1 MKLGHRL
8 RREVLRVPRQVDR
21 MSVASAVHTSGLTL
35 LRSSNLVESPFIS
48 HGAGESSH
56 DTHKH
61 ESSDYFTYALK
72 TSSPARQGAMGINS
86 GRRKWPVGDWV

>member
-35 LRSSNLVESPFIS
+35 LRSSNLVECPFIS
-48 HGAGESSH
+48 LTERVSPVMTLTNTNRAITSP
-56 DTHKH
+56 TPLKPV
-61 ESSDYFTYALK
+61 ALR
-72 TSSPARQGAMGINS
+72 ARGLWA
-86 GRRKWPVGDWV
+86 